1 MFSSFGCWDGSN
13 VGRGSLRTARK
24 QTLFIIDFCAQK
36 DMEFLKLIRGTHI
49 DIDVDIDQKDTKESN
64 KQIHK
69 EGIDGCAKTD
79 VGKAQSEIV
88 IWI

>member
-1 MFSSFGCWDGSN
+1 
-13 VGRGSLRTARK
+13 
-24 QTLFIIDFCAQK
+24 
-36 DMEFLKLIRGTHI
+36 MEFLKLIRGTHI
-49 DIDVDIDQKDTKESN
+49 DIDQKDTKESN